1 MATDLLTSIS
11 WSMRIQFPGMPETG
25 FGLSL
30 PVSFSDSPL
39 LLSNP
44 VGFTHDFPAA
54 LFIE

>member
-39 LLSNP
+39 LLSTP